1 MSRKRK
7 FSEANRS
14 PPKQPLSLKAIAT
27 LSVKELILEALD
39 DDPAAVGH
47 IKVDHVFS
55 TEFNIYRILLPD
67 GTPTPYVFCDHP
79 SCLDKP
85 NRDKIFLGMG
95 GRVTSDK
102 AVTSLIRSHEKTHLN
117 LERLGRLLAEICV
130 ELNLDPSYWWRLP
143 TMGFSVVQLLGAS
156 HGFNIHDIHED
167 IQKYMT
173 SHLERVGM
181 EWDEE
186 ERQFIELVTEHEDM
200 DYDEPGM

>member
-85 NRDKIFLGMG
+85 NRDKVNIIYFSL
-95 GRVTSDK
+95 
-102 AVTSLIRSHEKTHLN
+102 SLIFFLDLPWDGRTSHIRQSGHFTDQKSREDTPQFRTPRSFTSRDL
-117 LERLGRLLAEICV
+117 RRV
-130 ELNLDPSYWWRLP
+130 ELGPFVL
-143 TMGFSVVQLLGAS
+143 VAS
-156 HGFNIHDIHED
+156 SNNGLQCRPIAWGEPR
-167 IQKYMT
+167 IQD
-173 SHLERVGM
+173 SGHS
-181 EWDEE
+181 
-186 ERQFIELVTEHEDM
+186 
-200 DYDEPGM
+200 